1 MAQADT
7 DWIRLRH
14 DPATGVE
21 ALRAGFS
28 GHAYDL
34 HSHDSYL
41 IGLTETGVQSFRCRG
56 QWRHSTPGG
65 VVLIEP
71 EEPHDGR
78 SGVPEG
84 FSYGMLY
91 VPTLL
96 MDQTR
101 AHLGVPGELGFR
113 ANLASDPRLARAVH
127 EALAAFEATEARLV
141 RDAAIF
147 ELARALCRARAW
159 HDGRPILPATPARRA
174 REVLH
179 DRYCED
185 LGLEELAAL
194 AGADDRYGL
203 SRAFKAAYGAPPHRY
218 LVQLRL
224 NAARRLLARGEAPA
238 AVAAETGFADQ
249 SHMGRWFRR
258 AFGQTPAAYARSC
271 TDVPDSQAA

>member
-1 MAQADT
+1 MAR

-14 DPATGVE
+14 DPHTGVE
-21 ALRAGFS
+21 ALRAGFF

-41 IGLTETGVQSFRCRG
+41 IGITETGVQSFRCRG

-78 SGVPEG
+78 SGSAEG
-84 FSYGMLY
+84 FTYGMLY
-91 VPTLL
+91 LPVAL
-96 MDQTR
+96 M
-101 AHLGVPGELGFR
+101 AELHEHLDVRGELGFR
-113 ANLASDPRLARAVH
+113 SNLERDDRLAWAAGEALSAFEAPEARLARDT
-127 EALAAFEATEARLV
+127 ALL
-141 RDAAIF
+141 
-147 ELARALCRARAW
+147 ELARALCRAGAW
-159 HDGRPILPATPARRA
+159 AGHRTPAPAAAARRA

-179 DRYCED
+179 DRFAEE

-203 SRAFKAAYGAPPHRY
+203 SRAFKAAFGAPPHRY

-224 NAARRLLARGEAPA
+224 NAARRRLARGEAPA
-238 AVAAETGFADQ
+238 QVAAETGFADQ

-258 AFGQTPAAYARSC
+258 AFGQTPAAYARAC
-271 TDVPDSQAA
+271 TDVPDKRAA